1 MMKIRGRGQKS
12 LSMMDERPILR
23 DDLRRTHFQNT
34 MVGGNTDEGLNS
46 MGESFFDSVAIVK
59 RKVLLCYVKPEEGGR
74 RECFGGNRGGR
85 GIIIG
90 ERKSEGASQGHD
102 VEPLRV
108 VEAVVVGGDAVLEVA
123 VGERERKTAIVVG
136 GGVPEN
142 GVEPR
147 VGLVVE

>member
-1 MMKIRGRGQKS
+1 
-12 LSMMDERPILR
+12 
-23 DDLRRTHFQNT
+23 
-34 MVGGNTDEGLNS
+34 

-59 RKVLLCYVKPEEGGR
+59 RKVLLCYMEPEEGGR
-74 RECFGGNRGGR
+74 RECFGGNGGGR
-85 GIIIG
+85 
-90 ERKSEGASQGHD
+90 RKSEGASQRHD
-102 VEPLRV
+102 VEPLGV
-108 VEAVVVGGDAVLEVA
+108 IEAVVVGGDAVLEVA